1 VRRVLAV
8 RQPGEKAAVGVLA
21 EREQVEALFV
31 ALAANQVDEFLAGCS
46 EQLLITLWGT
56 SPLSSTIS
64 PDQLPLW
71 LEGFHQLAEGTLVT
85 EVLLTLADEHSHVVI
100 VRHLFTRNGRA
111 RKFDTVNFCTLRDGA
126 LASWFSRPLDHH
138 EYVEAWGLQRP
149 EDRPSRTMASSRAT
163 APTIADR
170 LEHT

>member
-1 VRRVLAV
+1 VRRL
-8 RQPGEKAAVGVLA
+8 GEKAVVGVLA

-71 LEGFHQLAEGTLVT
+71 LEGFHQLTEGTLVS

-111 RKFDTVNFCTLRDGA
+111 RTFDTVNFCTLRDGA
-126 LASWFSRPLDHH
+126 LAAWFSRPLDHQ

-149 EDRPSRTMASSRAT
+149 EDRPRRSMDSSRAT
-163 APTIADR
+163 APTISDH
-170 LEHT
+170 LEHK